1 MIRKALA
8 VGLLGVGMAMAQAP
22 SVPASAKVPA
32 APAAAPARPL
42 TFDVVSIRQNMS
54 PAGPQGMPQVGPT
67 PDGYHMINFPM
78 AYALISAYVPEAGG
92 GVFMPND
99 LTGLPPWA
107 MQDRYDIVA
116 KVSEEDLPE
125 WQKPSK
131 QPAMLQAMLQAL
143 LVERCKIAVHRSS
156 KDASVYLLVVG
167 KNGPKF
173 KPTDPSAPHPA
184 GMSLPGGAVMV
195 PSGNGAMTL
204 YGTSMGL
211 VATILSQMGNLGR
224 PVQDKTGLTGLYDIS
239 IKPEMEAPA
248 GGGPPDRSEMV
259 FSAVDS
265 LGLKLDSGKAPVET
279 LVIDHMDKPSVD

>member
-1 MIRKALA
+1 
-8 VGLLGVGMAMAQAP
+8 
-22 SVPASAKVPA
+22 
-32 APAAAPARPL
+32 
-42 TFDVVSIRQNMS
+42 
-54 PAGPQGMPQVGPT
+54 
-67 PDGYHMINFPM
+67 
-78 AYALISAYVPEAGG
+78 
-92 GVFMPND
+92 
-99 LTGLPPWA
+99 
-107 MQDRYDIVA
+107 
-116 KVSEEDLPE
+116 
-125 WQKPSK
+125 
-131 QPAMLQAMLQAL
+131 
-143 LVERCKIAVHRSS
+143 
-156 KDASVYLLVVG
+156 
-167 KNGPKF
+167 
-173 KPTDPSAPHPA
+173 
-184 GMSLPGGAVMV
+184 MV